1 MPNAEAIENIY
12 DHRTLT
18 EWSEVD
24 TAKELHLPNNMV
36 FNDGHRLSIIVYSI
50 LMVISTIG
58 NTTVLVLLTKRRL
71 RGPSRIDIMLMHLA
85 IADLLVTLLLMP
97 LEIAWAYTV
106 TWNAGDFMCRLMSFF
121 RTFGLYL
128 SSFVLVCISID
139 RFYAVLKPLN
149 LSSSRG
155 KVMLSFA
162 WMGSIICSAPQAI
175 IFHLER
181 HPKIVWYEQCVTFHF
196 FKDEFHEMCY
206 QILGML
212 VMYAL
217 PLVIILFCY
226 TSIYVEIYRKSK
238 RFIKGTDK
246 FRRSNDDVLGR
257 AKRRTLKM
265 TVIIVIVFIVCW
277 TPYYI
282 MCMWWWL
289 DKESALKVDQR
300 IQKGLFLF
308 AVTNSCMN
316 PIVYGAFNIRGREQ
330 SYNRSVNNRQTTL
343 SKRFKDTQQ
352 FRNGRGI
359 SSNSMTV
366 DDSLTTIIP
375 PPQQT
380 SLESTT
386 TATSSPETKLTVCI
400 SCGDSI
406 ELPNLQ
412 SHNSSYHQST
422 DLQ

>member
-1 MPNAEAIENIY
+1 
-12 DHRTLT
+12 
-18 EWSEVD
+18 
-24 TAKELHLPNNMV
+24 
-36 FNDGHRLSIIVYSI
+36 
-50 LMVISTIG
+50 
-58 NTTVLVLLTKRRL
+58 
-71 RGPSRIDIMLMHLA
+71 MLA
-85 IADLLVTLLLMP
+85 
-97 LEIAWAYTV
+97 
-106 TWNAGDFMCRLMSFF
+106 
-121 RTFGLYL
+121 
-128 SSFVLVCISID
+128 
-139 RFYAVLKPLN
+139 
-149 LSSSRG
+149 
-155 KVMLSFA
+155 
-162 WMGSIICSAPQAI
+162 
-175 IFHLER
+175 
-181 HPKIVWYEQCVTFHF
+181 
-196 FKDEFHEMCY
+196 
-206 QILGML
+206 
-212 VMYAL
+212 MYAL

-226 TSIYVEIYRKSK
+226 TSIYLEIYRKSK

-330 SYNRSVNNRQTTL
+330 NYNKSVNRTTTL
-343 SKRFKDTQQ
+343 SQRFRDTNQL
-352 FRNGRGI
+352 RNGRGI

-366 DDSLTTIIP
+366 NDDLTTILASLP
-375 PPQQT
+375 PTQT
-380 SLESTT
+380 SLESKNIT
-386 TATSSPETKLTVCI
+386 PETNKITVCS

-412 SHNSSYHQST
+412 SHNRSYHQSK
-422 DLQ
+422 DLH

>member
-1 MPNAEAIENIY
+1 MPNSEAIENIY

-24 TAKELHLPNNMV
+24 TAKELNLPNNMV

-106 TWNAGDFMCRLMSFF
+106 KWNAGDFMCRLMSFF

-139 RFYAVLKPLN
+139 RYYAVLRPLN

-155 KVMLSFA
+155 KVMLGFA
-162 WMGSIICSAPQAI
+162 WAGSIVCSAPQAI

-181 HPKIVWYEQCVTFHF
+181 HPKITWYEQCVTFHF
-196 FKDEFHEMCY
+196 FKDEFQEMCY
-206 QILGML
+206 QILGMMA
-212 VMYAL
+212 MYAF

-238 RFIKGTDK
+238 RFVKGTDK

-330 SYNRSVNNRQTTL
+330 SYNRSVKNRQATM
-343 SKRFKDTQQ
+343 SQRFKDTNQ

-359 SSNSMTV
+359 SLNSMTV
-366 DDSLTTIIP
+366 DGDVLSTILTP
-375 PPQQT
+375 SPQT
-380 SLESTT
+380 TVESSSTK
-386 TATSSPETKLTVCI
+386 SPETKPTACL

-406 ELPNLQ
+406 ELPNLRT
-412 SHNSSYHQST
+412 HNSTYHKNF
-422 DLQ
+422 DLK